1 MTTQLKQIDE
11 LYQYTATDPNLQDPD
26 TAHLAIDGNKVLGK
40 RAVPGLDMDIKETA
54 DGIEAVVRVQPEIK
68 IEKPVHLC
76 FGMLP
81 EEGLQKIV
89 MDVEVGAG
97 ARISLLA
104 HCVFPRAIDVQHLMD
119 ARIRL
124 HENARYSY
132 RERHVHSPRGG
143 IRVVPKALIEVGPGA
158 VFETD
163 FELIRGR
170 VGVIDID
177 YRITAAAKSLSE
189 MTARVSGRADD
200 RIKINEQISLDGEG
214 ARGVLTSKVAVRDDA
229 EAEIRNTI
237 IANAPHARGH
247 VDCKEVLRDRGKAA
261 AIPIVRVN
269 HPLAH
274 VTHEAAIGSVDGK
287 QLQTL
292 MARGLSEDDAVET
305 IVNGLLSA

>member
-11 LYQYTATDPNLQDPD
+11 LYQYTATDPHLQDPD

-40 RAVPGLDMDIKETA
+40 RAVPGLDMDVKETA
-54 DGIEAVVRVQPEIK
+54 DGIEAIVRVQPGIR
-68 IEKPVHLC
+68 IEKQVHLC
-76 FGMLP
+76 FGVLP
-81 EEGLQKIV
+81 EEGVQKIV

-97 ARISLLA
+97 ASISLLA
-104 HCVFPRAIDVQHLMD
+104 HCVFPRAIDVKHLMD

-124 HENARYSY
+124 LENARYTY
-132 RERHVHSPRGG
+132 NERHVHSPKGG
-143 IRVVPKALIEVGPGA
+143 ITVIPKAFIEVGPGA
-158 VFETD
+158 VFRTD

-170 VGVIDID
+170 VGLIDID
-177 YRITAAAKSLSE
+177 YRITAAARSQSD
-189 MTARVSGRADD
+189 MTARVSGMADD
-200 RIKINEQISLDGEG
+200 RIRINEQITLDGEG

-229 EAEIRNTI
+229 EADIRNTI
-237 IANAPHARGH
+237 IANAPYARGH
-247 VDCKEVLRDRGKAA
+247 VDCKEILRDRGKAA
-261 AIPIVRVN
+261 ATPIVRVN

-305 IVNGLLSA
+305 IVNGLLKA